1 MSAIPNEQL
10 SLEVVPSE
18 GATWFEI
25 LAFALTF
32 DGYEY
37 WGSFERCEAFAEA
50 KGHATLTGLRTC
62 LFFEQRKWR
71 NGDEGEPSSKT
82 ERYWRLLLR
91 KIRRLVE
98 KKSKARRSQEP
109 NGLPHR
115 VA

>member
-1 MSAIPNEQL
+1 MNEIPNEQL
-10 SLEVVPSE
+10 TLELVPSE
-18 GATWFEI
+18 AASWLEI

-37 WGSFERCEAFAEA
+37 WGSFERCVAFAEA

-71 NGDEGEPSSKT
+71 NGDEGKPDSKT
-82 ERYWRLLLR
+82 ERYWRSLLR

-98 KKSKARRSQEP
+98 KQSKQPRLEESGRP
-109 NGLPHR
+109 LRG